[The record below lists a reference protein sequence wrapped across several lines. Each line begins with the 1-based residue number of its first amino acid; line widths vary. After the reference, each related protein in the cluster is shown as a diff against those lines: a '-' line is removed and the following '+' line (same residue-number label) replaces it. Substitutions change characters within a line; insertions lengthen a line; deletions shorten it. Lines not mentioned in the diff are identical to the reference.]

1 MPSALKYP
9 LSWAT
14 KNGAWVPWT
23 IQSSE
28 ILTFLTSA
36 WAGTI
41 AATRMTTAAIVL
53 TRMGGL
59 RLMAQTILAGASE
72 TQHEILRLGD
82 RLQLAEPFLEL
93 AADHLV
99 AIDEHGHELGQERL
113 AAAHRPCHRGGVAVR
128 RKCELHRGMRLHG
141 LLHVE
146 PHGDPERWRCIGDLD
161 APFTDLAVAAPG
173 VRGAPP
179 ASRPPVPPFN
189 PRLRL
194 DERIPCVHGLT
205 VADER

>member
-82 RLQLAEPFLEL
+82 RLQLPEPFLQL
-93 AADHLV
+93 ATDHLV
-99 AIDEHGHELGQERL
+99 AIDEHRHDLVHERL
-113 AAAHRPCHRGGVAVR
+113 AAAHRPCHRRGVAVR
-128 RKCELHRGMRLHG
+128 RKCELHRVMRLHG
-141 LLHVE
+141 LVHVS
-146 PHGDPERWRCIGDLD
+146 PHGSPHRCTATGDLE
-161 APFTDLAVAAPG
+161 APFTDLAFAT
-173 VRGAPP
+173 P
-179 ASRPPVPPFN
+179 A
-189 PRLRL
+189 
-194 DERIPCVHGLT
+194 T
-205 VADER
+205 